1 MSQVKWKT
9 RWTPPGSDK
18 EYRVEV
24 MGGWDNPLQGY
35 FLTIFNLDADGDDDG
50 EEDVLWDSMSKDGY
64 PFKST
69 APLETA
75 LSELGIDAPMDSKGI
90 DFWEIVSFQEGN
102 VLYNYHNG
110 EWRKSTF

>member
-9 RWTPPGSDK
+9 KWTNPEGK

-24 MGGWDNPLQGY
+24 MGGWDRPIQDY
-35 FLTIFNLDADGDDDG
+35 HLTIFNLDASDD
-50 EEDVLWDSMSKDGY
+50 EEDVLWDSMSQGGY

-90 DFWEIVSFQEGN
+90 DFWEIVNFQDGN
-102 VLYNYHNG
+102 VVYNYSNG
-110 EWRKSTF
+110 EWVKREV

>member
-1 MSQVKWKT
+1 MSQVKWNTK
-9 RWTPPGSDK
+9 WTSPTGK

-35 FLTIFNLDADGDDDG
+35 FLTIFNLDADGDDDC

-75 LSELGIDAPMDSKGI
+75 LSE
-90 DFWEIVSFQEGN
+90 
-102 VLYNYHNG
+102 
-110 EWRKSTF
+110 